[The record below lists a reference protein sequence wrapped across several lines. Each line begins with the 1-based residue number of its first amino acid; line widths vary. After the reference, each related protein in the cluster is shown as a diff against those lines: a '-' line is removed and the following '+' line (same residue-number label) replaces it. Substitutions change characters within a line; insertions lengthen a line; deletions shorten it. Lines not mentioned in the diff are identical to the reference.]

1 MRVIVARVPRT
12 RRTGDRDRGPRPGA
26 DGDRHRRG
34 PQLHLLPVRPHLHR
48 GGRHHGRRRGT
59 ARHAESADPHR
70 HIAVPGPH
78 IARGRIGETQLKAA
92 RAMGVTGTEI
102 AELVGNPALNI
113 LTNYRHFLANTK
125 TAWPLVTPH
134 ARA

>member
-1 MRVIVARVPRT
+1 
-12 RRTGDRDRGPRPGA
+12 
-26 DGDRHRRG
+26 
-34 PQLHLLPVRPHLHR
+34 
-48 GGRHHGRRRGT
+48 
-59 ARHAESADPHR
+59 
-70 HIAVPGPH
+70 
-78 IARGRIGETQLKAA
+78 
-92 RAMGVTGTEI
+92 MGVTGTEI